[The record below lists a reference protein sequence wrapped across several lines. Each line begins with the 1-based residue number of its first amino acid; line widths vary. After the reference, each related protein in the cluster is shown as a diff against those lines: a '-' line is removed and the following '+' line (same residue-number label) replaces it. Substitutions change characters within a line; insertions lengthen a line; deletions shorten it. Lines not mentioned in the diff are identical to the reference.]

1 MSNNKDIN
9 ITGEGT
15 TIGGSTNTEKDPY
28 YDAKAEQYKGRY
40 QPSKL
45 HEMDLIA
52 YVESKDGTLKPV
64 YREEQ

>member
-1 MSNNKDIN
+1 MSDKKDIN
-9 ITGEGT
+9 TTVNENPTGG
-15 TIGGSTNTEKDPY
+15 NTKKDSY

-45 HEMDLIA
+45 HEMNLIA